1 MHSQTLL
8 WLTQMN
14 SSGVPEI
21 NDSAQT
27 EHRGFCDYTL
37 LYESKDGYSVLY
49 RVKQGEK
56 YYILKGVKPNL
67 GDTTRY
73 EQLLKRECELLMSIE
88 SIHVVDCHGMIED
101 ERLGVCILMQY
112 IDGTTLSQWLKEK
125 QSFKDKRRIADE
137 LLDAVSDLHS
147 HQIIQ
152 TIAKDISGIR
162 ALGDYLVRKGMWEEN
177 VALSLDKPKTARHLP
192 KVLSIEQIDALLGC
206 IDTSTASGKRDDALF
221 ELIYSCGLRIS
232 EACTLKIAN
241 VHLDERLILVH
252 GKGDK
257 ERLVPFGERALE
269 KMLVYL
275 NEVRPEL
282 VKGRNVAE
290 FFVNYRG
297 EPISRKG
304 VWKRFK
310 ELEAL
315 SGIDAKVHTLRHS
328 FATHLLAGGADLRSV
343 QELLG
348 HSDLSTTTIYTHVT
362 DKQLEDAHEKYFS
375 ME

>member
-1 MHSQTLL
+1 MTIEILLNQFYTDLILVKRDSEQTAITYKISAEEFLN
-8 WLTQMN
+8 WLVSERVKLKSVSLQN
-14 SSGVPEI
+14 
-21 NDSAQT
+21 
-27 EHRGFCDYTL
+27 L
-37 LYESKDGYSVLY
+37 LYYL
-49 RVKQGEK
+49 
-56 YYILKGVKPNL
+56 I
-67 GDTTRY
+67 
-73 EQLLKRECELLMSIE
+73 KRQEAGCSEL
-88 SIHVVDCHGMIED
+88 
-101 ERLGVCILMQY
+101 
-112 IDGTTLSQWLKEK
+112 
-125 QSFKDKRRIADE
+125 
-137 LLDAVSDLHS
+137 
-147 HQIIQ
+147 

-177 VALSLDKPKTARHLP
+177 IALTLDKPKATRHLP
-192 KVLSIEQIDALLGC
+192 KVLTVEQIDALLAC

-232 EACTLKIAN
+232 EACTLKVAN
-241 VHLDERLILVH
+241 VHLEERLILVH

-315 SGIDAKVHTLRHS
+315 SGVEAKVHTLRHS
-328 FATHLLAGGADLRSV
+328 FATHLLQGGADLRSV

-362 DKQLEDAHEKYFS
+362 DKQLEEAHEKYFR
-375 ME
+375 